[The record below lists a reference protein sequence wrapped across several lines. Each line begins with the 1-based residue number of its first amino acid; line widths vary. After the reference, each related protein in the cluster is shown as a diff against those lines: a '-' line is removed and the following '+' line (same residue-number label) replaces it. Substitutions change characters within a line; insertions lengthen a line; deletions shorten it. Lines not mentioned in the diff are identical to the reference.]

1 MFTILVH
8 FIIGIK
14 PVLLL
19 QIFSTPYH
27 FIENRLFRKHVL
39 GLKPGYR
46 VWGERFDGE
55 VEAERIKEDG
65 EGEGQEGTEAT
76 TGKASAMP
84 AEGGGASATETT
96 VAANES
102 SVGVVVGTEAD
113 EIDGTVPVAD
123 ATIAEVQVESVL
135 RVIEQER
142 AVFVRHNDV
151 PVSLYARAKG
161 GGLIYSEAQDGI

>member
-46 VWGERFDGE
+46 VWGERYDGE

-65 EGEGQEGTEAT
+65 EGEVQECTEAT
-76 TGKASAMP
+76 TAKASATP
-84 AEGGGASATETT
+84 VESVRASATETT
-96 VAANES
+96 VATNES
-102 SVGVVVGTEAD
+102 SVGVVVSTEAD

-135 RVIEQER
+135 RVIEQKR
-142 AVFVRHNDV
+142 AVFVRHHDMLL
-151 PVSLYARAKG
+151 SLYARVKG
-161 GGLIYSEAQDGI
+161 GGGVDILRSTR

>member
-8 FIIGIK
+8 LIIGIK

-55 VEAERIKEDG
+55 VEAGRIKEDR
-65 EGEGQEGTEAT
+65 EGEVLEGTEVTTTTAKAPAT
-76 TGKASAMP
+76 PVDGV
-84 AEGGGASATETT
+84 GASVTENS
-96 VAANES
+96 VAANGS
-102 SVGVVVGTEAD
+102 SVGVVVGMEAD
-113 EIDGTVPVAD
+113 EVDGTVPVAD
-123 ATIAEVQVESVL
+123 ATVAEVQVESVL
-135 RVIEQER
+135 H
-142 AVFVRHNDV
+142 VFV
-151 PVSLYARAKG
+151 
-161 GGLIYSEAQDGI
+161 